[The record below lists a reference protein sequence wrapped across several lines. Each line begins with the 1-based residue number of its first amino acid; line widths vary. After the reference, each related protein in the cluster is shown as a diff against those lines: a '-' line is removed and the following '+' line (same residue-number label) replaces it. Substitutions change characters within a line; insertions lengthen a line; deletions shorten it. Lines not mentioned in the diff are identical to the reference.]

1 VLPSPFEPLAPL
13 RTADRFA
20 PLAAR
25 LLDLLRDLA
34 PEDWDRRATRRW
46 QVRDVV
52 AHLVDTD
59 LRRVAR
65 HRDGHAGPP
74 PPRPITSA
82 DDLRSLIDGLNESWV
97 AASARL
103 SPAILIELLELSAG
117 SCAEALVALE
127 AASAD
132 APAAFPVAWAG
143 HSTSPVWLD
152 VARELTDRWHHQQ
165 QIRRATGRPF
175 LDDPCFARPVL
186 ETFLYA
192 LPPAYSTADAAPA
205 ASIEIVAAA
214 PVDTA
219 WRLVRWDDGW
229 QLALGTV
236 ATGAPALP
244 RADASLVADPE
255 SLALALTRSI
265 PVAEARARVRVS
277 GRAELATPFFAALA
291 MHKRPA

>member
-1 VLPSPFEPLAPL
+1 MLPPFEPLAPL

-25 LLDLLRDLA
+25 LLDLLRELE
-34 PEDWDRRATRRW
+34 PEDWVRPATRRW
-46 QVRDVV
+46 RVRDVV

-65 HRDGHAGPP
+65 HRDGHVGPP
-74 PPRPITSA
+74 PSRPIASA
-82 DDLRSLIDGLNESWV
+82 SDLQVLIDELNESWV

-103 SPAILIELLELSAG
+103 SPAILLELLELSSG
-117 SCAEALVALE
+117 RCVEALVALE

-143 HSTSPVWLD
+143 QSSSPVWFD

-165 QIRRATGRPF
+165 QIRRVTGRPF
-175 LDDPCFARPVL
+175 LDDPLFACPVL

-192 LPPAYSTADAAPA
+192 LPPAYATADAAPGT
-205 ASIEIVAAA
+205 SVEIVAAA

-219 WRLVRWDDGW
+219 WRLVRSDDAW
-229 QLALGTV
+229 QLAR
-236 ATGAPALP
+236 GAAAPRGPALP
-244 RADASLVADPE
+244 SANASLVADPE

-291 MHKRPA
+291 MHKRPV